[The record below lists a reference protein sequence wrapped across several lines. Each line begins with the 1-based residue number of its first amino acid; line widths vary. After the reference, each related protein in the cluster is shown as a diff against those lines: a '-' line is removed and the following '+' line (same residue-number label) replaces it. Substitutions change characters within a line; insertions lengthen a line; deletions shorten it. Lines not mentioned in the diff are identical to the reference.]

1 MKSVR
6 IIGVMVLS
14 ILLAISLTACG
25 GGGGGGGNGGGDGSS
40 ERQLYSFSQGSAGFY
55 YNPPTLVGDYI
66 YIGTSRGFLYD
77 VASDNYFFKL
87 NLNLTKAWEYP
98 LGNKEVRGGATLDG
112 SGNIYFVIEEGRLN
126 GDNSNSILYLYSL
139 DNNGVFRWSK
149 IITSSVSGGGMSNP
163 AIAVDNTI
171 YIGGDKFYAL
181 DTSGNEKW
189 TYGNNMTIM
198 NAPIIDPNGNIYFN
212 AAGSII
218 SLDSNGTERW
228 NFPTWGES
236 TSSPAF
242 SVDYSKIFV
251 GVGNKVYCL
260 QTNTGIKV
268 WEFTPAGMVGIFRAT
283 PAVDNNN
290 NVYIGTK
297 ADNNSV
303 FYAIKVDGSGLLWK
317 NAIGADL
324 YSSPALGNDNTV
336 YVGSEY
342 SGGKRLHA
350 LDMTTGNTKWS
361 ASLGA
366 DPTWS
371 SSAIS
376 NTGTLYIASMDSL
389 GTGGGVYAF
398 RTDSTGLLPNAGSPR
413 FHGGNSNTG
422 RRE

>member
-1 MKSVR
+1 MKK
-6 IIGVMVLS
+6 IFLLLLS
-14 ILLAISLTACG
+14 CILLIGCG
-25 GGGGGGGNGGGDGSS
+25 RGRGVDGGHNGGTT
-40 ERQLYSFSQGSAGFY
+40 ERLLYSFSQGSAGFY
-55 YNPPTLVGDYI
+55 YNPPTLVGNYI

-87 NLNLTKAWEYP
+87 NLNLTKVWEYP

-112 SGNIYFVIEEGRLN
+112 SGNIYFVIEEGRLK
-126 GDNSNSILYLYSL
+126 GDNSNSKLYLYSL

-149 IITSSVSGGGMSNP
+149 IITSSVSSMGMPNP
-163 AIAVDNTI
+163 AIAADNTI

-189 TYGNNMTIM
+189 NYGNNMTIM
-198 NAPIIDPNGNIYFN
+198 NAPIIDPNGNIYFSAN
-212 AAGSII
+212 GSVI
-218 SLDSNGTERW
+218 SLDQNGTERW
-228 NFPTWGES
+228 TFATSGEFF
-236 TSSPAF
+236 SSPAF

-251 GVGNKVYCL
+251 AVENKVYSL
-260 QTNTGIKV
+260 ETSTGNKV
-268 WEFTPAGMVGIFRAT
+268 WEFTPTGMVGWFRAT
-283 PAVDNNN
+283 PAVDDNN

-303 FYAIKVDGSGLLWK
+303 FYAIKADGSGILWK
-317 NAIGADL
+317 NEIGADL

-336 YVGSEY
+336 YVGSEF
-342 SGGKRLHA
+342 SGGSGIRFHA

-361 ASLGA
+361 ASLSA

-371 SSAIS
+371 SPAIS
-376 NTGTLYIASMDSL
+376 DKGTLYIASMDYL